1 MESRFPLQCDPSVL
15 RPYEPR
21 WSPWRNGVAER
32 WIESC
37 RQDLLD
43 DVIALNERH
52 LKSLLFDYICYY
64 HEDRTHLG
72 LGKVTPTKRV
82 CSAHIRN
89 PSLYRCQPESQA
101 AASTVLSWATLP
113 NSIRTTVFYLCS
125 EASLRFRRWM
135 AFWRNTGT
143 DIGYQLLLAHFNFGL
158 LPYGVCGRHLPALE
172 QRLWLKNGVT

>member
-1 MESRFPLQCDPSVL
+1 MESRFPLQCDPLVL

-64 HEDRTHLG
+64 
-72 LGKVTPTKRV
+72 KYVSYCPT
-82 CSAHIRN
+82 
-89 PSLYRCQPESQA
+89 SL
-101 AASTVLSWATLP
+101 
-113 NSIRTTVFYLCS
+113 
-125 EASLRFRRWM
+125 
-135 AFWRNTGT
+135 
-143 DIGYQLLLAHFNFGL
+143 
-158 LPYGVCGRHLPALE
+158 CG
-172 QRLWLKNGVT
+172 